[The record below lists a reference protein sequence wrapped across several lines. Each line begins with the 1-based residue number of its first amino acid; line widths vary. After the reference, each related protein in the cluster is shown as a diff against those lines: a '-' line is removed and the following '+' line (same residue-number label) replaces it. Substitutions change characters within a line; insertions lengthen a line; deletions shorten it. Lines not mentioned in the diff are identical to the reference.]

1 MLLDRCFKPKLLPSL
16 EDYQFRNSI
25 TSQEWRHNIK
35 YFMKFLKLPWLPT
48 YDKLFEDIYDL
59 YNADVAFHNHV
70 HVYDVFQLGI
80 CLLTRCKNVLKK
92 MTNVEK
98 FTYCIALLC
107 HDIDHKGLTNVDIA
121 NNKHI
126 YKADDQLFIR
136 EDSISSVSTMC
147 SSSSHNEKHHLLR
160 AICIL
165 QKYQIKYDE
174 LFFIKLISYTDLIKH
189 QSFIQNFQPQRCE
202 DILILLMKLADVGH
216 ILRPWDIHL
225 HFVLLLNNEILCPL
239 DKSYLPKDTISFNN
253 MFTLSLVQKI
263 KEFNVELYDELSN
276 LYDKNMNNW
285 HNMIK
290 FPKISNKF
298 NVMNYTI

>member
-1 MLLDRCFKPKLLPSL
+1 MFNDCFKRCFTPKRLLSF
-16 EDYQFRNSI
+16 EEYGFHNSI
-25 TSQEWRHNIK
+25 TFQEWMNNIK
-35 YFMKFLKLPWLPT
+35 YVMSFLELPWLST

-80 CLLTRCKNVLKK
+80 CFLTRCKNVLKK

-98 FTYCIALLC
+98 FTYCIALIC
-107 HDIDHKGLTNVDIA
+107 HDIDHKGLSNADIE
-121 NNKHI
+121 NNKHF
-126 YKADDQLFIR
+126 YEDDDHLCIK
-136 EDSISSVSTMC
+136 EDSMNSVSSIC

-160 AICIL
+160 AIYIL

-189 QSFIQNFQPQRCE
+189 QSFIQNFQHQKR
-202 DILILLMKLADVGH
+202 DHILILLMKLADVGH

-225 HFVLLLNNEILCPL
+225 HFVLSLNNEILCPL
-239 DKSYLPKDTISFNN
+239 DKSFVPNDTISFNN
-253 MFTLSLVQKI
+253 MFTLSLVKKI

-285 HNMIK
+285 HNIIK
-290 FPKISNKF
+290 VPLPQYRTSL
-298 NVMNYTI
+298 M